1 MFYQKS
7 QTWGLELKDFFF
19 YRIVMSS
26 PASVTVIWDFQYAW
40 IPEGYDLRSLK
51 TSIESALKRCNPDFF
66 IEGKLI
72 ALGHATGDRHQ
83 AITMLPDDF
92 ELSPVQRDNVPTPDP
107 EDSLHVF
114 FYNWSDLVC
123 DISNCFL
130 KLSMKVLDNK
140 ANVLVISGNHD
151 VMRQINRWKQRGI
164 FMMLALP
171 ESSDPSFYHC
181 ANVTWLLSSE
191 DPERA
196 AATMVNGG
204 GPIPPVPRIRGIVNL
219 IDFCS
224 CISIS

>member
-1 MFYQKS
+1 
-7 QTWGLELKDFFF
+7 
-19 YRIVMSS
+19 MSS

-107 EDSLHVF
+107 EDQTALE
-114 FYNWSDLVC
+114 LV
-123 DISNCFL
+123 L

-151 VMRQINRWKQRGI
+151 VMRPINRWKQRGI

-204 GPIPPVPRIRGIVNL
+204 GPIPPVPRIRG
-219 IDFCS
+219 
-224 CISIS
+224 

>member
-1 MFYQKS
+1 GEKEKGEADSCDIFFLRRRGEGLFWVS
-7 QTWGLELKDFFF
+7 QPQ
-19 YRIVMSS
+19 IVMSS

-107 EDSLHVF
+107 EDQTALE
-114 FYNWSDLVC
+114 LV
-123 DISNCFL
+123 L

-151 VMRQINRWKQRGI
+151 VIRPINRWKQRGI

-224 CISIS
+224 CNSIS